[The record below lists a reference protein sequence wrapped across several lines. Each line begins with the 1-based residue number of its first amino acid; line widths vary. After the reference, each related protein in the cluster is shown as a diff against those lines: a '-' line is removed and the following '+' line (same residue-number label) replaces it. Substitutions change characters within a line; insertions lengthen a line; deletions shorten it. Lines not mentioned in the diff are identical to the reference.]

1 MMPGSRV
8 GRIFVILIVIMIS
21 LGLVLST
28 VGSAFLL

>member
-1 MMPGSRV
+1 MMPGNRI

-28 VGSAFLL
+28 VGTAFLQ